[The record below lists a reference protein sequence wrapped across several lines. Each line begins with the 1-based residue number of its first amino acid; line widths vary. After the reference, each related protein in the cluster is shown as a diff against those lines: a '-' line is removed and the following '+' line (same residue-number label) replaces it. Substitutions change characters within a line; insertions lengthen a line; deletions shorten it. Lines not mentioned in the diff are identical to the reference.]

1 MAIINNNIHDKS
13 KSQSINHTQ
22 QKKNSMPKNYIQ
34 ISPLDNIIVAITDL
48 KKGTVTT
55 INNSKIILK
64 ENIKE
69 KHKFSLKNF
78 KIGDKIYMYNVLVGN
93 AIKTISKG
101 CAITTENI
109 KPASADFQDSSK
121 KYIWKSP
128 DISNFEGKS
137 FNGFQREDGSV
148 GTANYWI
155 VIPLTFCENRNVDV
169 LEIALSEKLGYETK
183 KDFSV
188 NTKTLINMYKS
199 GASKDDLLN
208 TPIIITKEELSKNK
222 LFPNVSGIKFLKHD
236 GGCGGT
242 PQDAKVLCDLL
253 AGYITNSNVAGATI
267 LSLGCQHAQ
276 IQMLQ
281 KAIETKIPN
290 CTKPVCYLE
299 QQKSKSEQNLIEEA
313 VKHTFIGLIEA
324 NKIKRTP
331 TSLSKLIVG
340 LECGGSDGFSGISAN
355 PSLGYASDLLVAL
368 GGTTVLAEF
377 PELNG
382 VEQNMINRCI
392 EKKDAQ
398 KFSKLMRA
406 YEASTIA
413 VGSSFDNYSSPGNI
427 KDGLITDAM
436 KSAGAAKKGGTS
448 PVVAVLDYAEKIN
461 KAGLNLL
468 CTPGNDVEST
478 TGLAGSGCNMI
489 IFTTGL
495 GTPTGNPISP
505 VLKLSSNTN
514 LFERMNDIIDLD
526 AGTVITGKDTI
537 ATMGEKILNYII
549 KVASGEIVVK
559 ATKNGYNDFIPWKR
573 GISL

>member
-1 MAIINNNIHDKS
+1 MTIINNNNHDKGR
-13 KSQSINHTQ
+13 SQSKNHTQ

-48 KKGTVTT
+48 KKGTVAT

-109 KPASADFQDSSK
+109 KPASADFQDSRK
-121 KYIWKSP
+121 KYTWKPP
-128 DISNFEGKS
+128 DISNFKGKS

-155 VIPLTFCENRNVDV
+155 VIPLTFCENKNVDV
-169 LEIALSEKLGYETK
+169 LESALSEKLGYETK

-208 TPIIITKEELSKNK
+208 APIIITKEELSKNK
-222 LFPNVSGIKFLKHD
+222 LFPNISGIKFLKHD

-355 PSLGYASDLLVAL
+355 PSLGYTSDLLVAL

-382 VEQNMINRCI
+382 VEQNIINRCI

-398 KFSKLMRA
+398 KFSKLMKA

-413 VGSSFDNYSSPGNI
+413 IGSSFNSYSSPGNI

-448 PVVAVLDYAEKIN
+448 PVVEVLNYAEKIN
-461 KAGLNLL
+461 KTGLNLV

-478 TGLAGSGCNMI
+478 TGLAGSGCNII

-505 VLKLSSNTN
+505 VLKISSNTN

-526 AGTVITGKDTI
+526 AGTVINGKDTI
-537 ATMGEKILNYII
+537 TTMGEKILNYII

-573 GISL
+573 GVSL

>member
-1 MAIINNNIHDKS
+1 MTIINNNNHDKGR
-13 KSQSINHTQ
+13 SQSKNHTQ

-48 KKGTVTT
+48 KQGTVAT

-69 KHKFSLKNF
+69 KHKISLKNF

-109 KPASADFQDSSK
+109 KPASADFQDSRK
-121 KYIWKSP
+121 KYTWKPP
-128 DISNFEGKS
+128 DISNFKGKS

-155 VIPLTFCENRNVDV
+155 VIPLTFCENKNVDV
-169 LEIALSEKLGYETK
+169 LESALSEKLGYETK

-355 PSLGYASDLLVAL
+355 PSLGYTSDLLVAL

-382 VEQNMINRCI
+382 VEQNIIDRCI

-398 KFSKLMRA
+398 KFSKLIRA

-413 VGSSFDNYSSPGNI
+413 VGSSFDSYSSPGNI

-448 PVVAVLDYAEKIN
+448 PVVEVLDYAEKIN
-461 KAGLNLL
+461 KTGLNLV

-478 TGLAGSGCNMI
+478 TGLAGSGCNII

-505 VLKLSSNTN
+505 VLKISSNTN

-526 AGTVITGKDTI
+526 AGTVINGKDTI
-537 ATMGEKILNYII
+537 TTMGEKILNYII

-573 GISL
+573 GVSL

>member
-1 MAIINNNIHDKS
+1 MTIINNNNHDKGR
-13 KSQSINHTQ
+13 SQSKNHTQ

-34 ISPLDNIIVAITDL
+34 ISPLDNIIVAITNL
-48 KKGTVTT
+48 KQGTVAT

-109 KPASADFQDSSK
+109 KPASADFQDSRK
-121 KYIWKSP
+121 KYTWKPP
-128 DISNFEGKS
+128 DISNFKGKS

-155 VIPLTFCENRNVDV
+155 VIPLTFCENKNVDV
-169 LEIALSEKLGYETK
+169 LESALSEKLGYETK

-208 TPIIITKEELSKNK
+208 APIIITKEELSKNK
-222 LFPNVSGIKFLKHD
+222 LFPNISGIKFLKHD

-382 VEQNMINRCI
+382 VEQNIINRCI

-398 KFSKLMRA
+398 KFSKLMRD

-448 PVVAVLDYAEKIN
+448 PVVEVLNYAEKIN
-461 KAGLNLL
+461 KTGLNLV

-478 TGLAGSGCNMI
+478 TGLAGSGCNII

-505 VLKLSSNTN
+505 VLKISSNTN

-526 AGTVITGKDTI
+526 AGTVINGKDTI
-537 ATMGEKILNYII
+537 TTMGEKILNYII

>member
-1 MAIINNNIHDKS
+1 MTIINNNNHDKGR
-13 KSQSINHTQ
+13 SQSKNHTQ

-48 KKGTVTT
+48 KKGTVAT

-109 KPASADFQDSSK
+109 KPASADFQDSRK
-121 KYIWKSP
+121 KYTWKPP
-128 DISNFEGKS
+128 DISNFKGKS

-155 VIPLTFCENRNVDV
+155 VIPLTFCENKNVDV
-169 LEIALSEKLGYETK
+169 LESALSEKLGYETK

-355 PSLGYASDLLVAL
+355 PSLGYTSDLLVAL

-382 VEQNMINRCI
+382 VEQNIINRCI

-398 KFSKLMRA
+398 KFSKLMKA

-413 VGSSFDNYSSPGNI
+413 VGSSFDSYSSPGNI

-448 PVVAVLDYAEKIN
+448 PVVEVLDYAEKIN
-461 KAGLNLL
+461 KTGLNLV

-478 TGLAGSGCNMI
+478 TGLAGSGCNII

-505 VLKLSSNTN
+505 VLKISSNTN

-526 AGTVITGKDTI
+526 AGTVINGKDTI
-537 ATMGEKILNYII
+537 TTMGEKILNYII

-573 GISL
+573 GVSL

>member
-1 MAIINNNIHDKS
+1 MTIINNNNHDKGR
-13 KSQSINHTQ
+13 SQSKNHTQ

-48 KKGTVTT
+48 KQGTVAT

-109 KPASADFQDSSK
+109 KPASADFQDSRK
-121 KYIWKSP
+121 KYTWKPP
-128 DISNFEGKS
+128 DISNFKGKS

-155 VIPLTFCENRNVDV
+155 VIPLTFCENKNVDV
-169 LEIALSEKLGYETK
+169 LESALSEKLGYETK

-199 GASKDDLLN
+199 GASKNDLLN

-281 KAIETKIPN
+281 KAIKTKIPN

-355 PSLGYASDLLVAL
+355 PSLGYTSDLLVAL

-382 VEQNMINRCI
+382 VEQNIINRCI

-398 KFSKLMRA
+398 KFSKLMKA

-413 VGSSFDNYSSPGNI
+413 VGSSFDSYSSPGSI

-448 PVVAVLDYAEKIN
+448 PVVEVLNYAEKIN
-461 KAGLNLL
+461 KTGLNLV

-478 TGLAGSGCNMI
+478 TGLAGSGCNII

-505 VLKLSSNTN
+505 VLKISSNTN

-526 AGTVITGKDTI
+526 AGTVINGKDTI
-537 ATMGEKILNYII
+537 TTMGEKILNYII

>member
-1 MAIINNNIHDKS
+1 MTIINNNNHDKGR
-13 KSQSINHTQ
+13 SQSKNHTQ

-48 KKGTVTT
+48 KKGTVAT

-109 KPASADFQDSSK
+109 KPASADFQDSRK
-121 KYIWKSP
+121 KYTWKPP
-128 DISNFEGKS
+128 DISNFKGKS

-155 VIPLTFCENRNVDV
+155 VIPLTFCENKNVDV
-169 LEIALSEKLGYETK
+169 LESALSEKLGYETK

-242 PQDAKVLCDLL
+242 PKDAKVLCDLL

-331 TSLSKLIVG
+331 TSLSKLIIG

-382 VEQNMINRCI
+382 VEQNIINRCI

-398 KFSKLMRA
+398 KFSKLMKA

-413 VGSSFDNYSSPGNI
+413 VGSSFNSYSSPGNI

-448 PVVAVLDYAEKIN
+448 PVVEVLDYAEKIN
-461 KAGLNLL
+461 KTGLNLV

-478 TGLAGSGCNMI
+478 TGLAGSGCNII

-505 VLKLSSNTN
+505 VLKISSNTN

-526 AGTVITGKDTI
+526 AGTVINGKDTI
-537 ATMGEKILNYII
+537 TTMGEKILNYII

-573 GISL
+573 GVSL

>member
-1 MAIINNNIHDKS
+1 MTIINNNNHDKGR
-13 KSQSINHTQ
+13 SQSKNHTQ

-48 KKGTVTT
+48 KKGTVAT

-93 AIKTISKG
+93 AIKTIAKG

-109 KPASADFQDSSK
+109 KPASADFQDSRK
-121 KYIWKSP
+121 KYTWKPP
-128 DISNFEGKS
+128 DISNFKGKS

-155 VIPLTFCENRNVDV
+155 VIPLTFCENKNVDV
-169 LEIALSEKLGYETK
+169 LESALSEKLGYETK

-281 KAIETKIPN
+281 KAIETKNPN

-355 PSLGYASDLLVAL
+355 PSLGYTSDLLVAL

-382 VEQNMINRCI
+382 VEQNIINRCI

-398 KFSKLMRA
+398 KFSKLMKA

-448 PVVAVLDYAEKIN
+448 PVVEVLDYAEKIN
-461 KAGLNLL
+461 KTGLNLV

-478 TGLAGSGCNMI
+478 TGLAGSGCNII

-505 VLKLSSNTN
+505 VLKISSNTN

-526 AGTVITGKDTI
+526 AGTVINGKDTI
-537 ATMGEKILNYII
+537 TTMGEKILNYII

-559 ATKNGYNDFIPWKR
+559 ATKNGYNDFIAWKR

>member
-1 MAIINNNIHDKS
+1 
-13 KSQSINHTQ
+13 
-22 QKKNSMPKNYIQ
+22 
-34 ISPLDNIIVAITDL
+34 
-48 KKGTVTT
+48 
-55 INNSKIILK
+55 
-64 ENIKE
+64 
-69 KHKFSLKNF
+69 
-78 KIGDKIYMYNVLVGN
+78 MYNVLVGN

-109 KPASADFQDSSK
+109 KPASADFQDSRK
-121 KYIWKSP
+121 KYTWKPP
-128 DISNFEGKS
+128 DISNFKGKS

-155 VIPLTFCENRNVDV
+155 VIPLTFCENKNVDV
-169 LEIALSEKLGYETK
+169 LESALSEKLGYETK

-355 PSLGYASDLLVAL
+355 PSLGYTSDLLVAL

-382 VEQNMINRCI
+382 VEQNIINRCI

-398 KFSKLMRA
+398 KFSKLMKA
-406 YEASTIA
+406 YKASTIA
-413 VGSSFDNYSSPGNI
+413 VGSSFDSYSSPGNI

-448 PVVAVLDYAEKIN
+448 PVVEVLNYAEKIN
-461 KAGLNLL
+461 KTGLNLV

-478 TGLAGSGCNMI
+478 TGLAGSGCNII

-505 VLKLSSNTN
+505 VLKISSNTN

-526 AGTVITGKDTI
+526 AGTVINGKDTI

-573 GISL
+573 GVSL